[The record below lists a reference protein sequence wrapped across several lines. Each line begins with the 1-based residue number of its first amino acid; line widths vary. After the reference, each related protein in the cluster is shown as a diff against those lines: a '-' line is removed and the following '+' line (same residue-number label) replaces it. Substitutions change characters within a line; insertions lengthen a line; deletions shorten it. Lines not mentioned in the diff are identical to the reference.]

1 MNPPMTARLRSFIAE
16 RPALQRSVAAGLILV
31 GGVTTATALI
41 ATTPETPAEEPEER
55 AWPVSAEAARPTTH
69 APVIAAFGRI
79 ESASVTQLEARL
91 IAPIAEVLVREGERV
106 EAGQLLVRLDDVEA
120 RFALSE
126 REAELME
133 AGAELATTRNAAR
146 LAERTTAEEEAMLA
160 MSEARLT
167 RFAALHEQG
176 MIARDIHDEVR
187 EDAARARIAI
197 EAYRTELADFPHRIA
212 MAEARVQR
220 AEVARDRAALA
231 LSRTEVRAPFPGPIA
246 EVAVARGDQ
255 VMTGTPLVTLVD
267 ETSVEVR
274 VPLPADDAERLRA
287 RLAQGHDA
295 MARMEVAG
303 ESVAVPLA
311 RLAGDQKA
319 GSTVVDAF
327 FRLDARH
334 GAQVGRV
341 VDVRVALPEEH
352 DVVAIP
358 VQALYENDR
367 IYRIEDER
375 LVAMDAEFVGEA
387 ADVEGYRVL
396 LRVPELRADDR
407 IVTTQLPGAIT
418 GLKVKAVGFGEQ
430 QVAAQGEHAVPAL
443 GSG

>member
-1 MNPPMTARLRSFIAE
+1 M
-16 RPALQRSVAAGLILV
+16 
-31 GGVTTATALI
+31 
-41 ATTPETPAEEPEER
+41 
-55 AWPVSAEAARPTTH
+55 
-69 APVIAAFGRI
+69 
-79 ESASVTQLEARL
+79 
-91 IAPIAEVLVREGERV
+91 
-106 EAGQLLVRLDDVEA
+106 LVRLDDVEA

-133 AGAELATTRNAAR
+133 AEAELATTRNAAR

-212 MAEARVQR
+212 MAKARVQR

-274 VPLPADDAERLRA
+274 VPLPADDAESLRA
-287 RLAQGHDA
+287 RIARGHDA
-295 MARMEVAG
+295 VARMEVAG
-303 ESVAVPLA
+303 ETVAVPLA

-352 DVVAIP
+352 DVVAVPI
-358 VQALYENDR
+358 QALYENDR

-418 GLKVKAVGFGEQ
+418 GLKVKAVGFGAQ
-430 QVAAQGEHAVPAL
+430 QVAAQGERAAPAL
-443 GSG
+443 GNG